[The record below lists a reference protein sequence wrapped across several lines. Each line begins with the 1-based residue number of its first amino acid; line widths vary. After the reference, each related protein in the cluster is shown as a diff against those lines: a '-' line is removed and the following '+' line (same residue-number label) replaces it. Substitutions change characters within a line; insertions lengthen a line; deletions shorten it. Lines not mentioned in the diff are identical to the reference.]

1 MLWDINI
8 IPNELDN
15 GYLMLPPG
23 VLHMSALGRFGRFTL
38 FSPRVSHSKYLPC
51 SFWFVLCFGF
61 GGFVALLCFW
71 FPVLQVFGIPNSPRS
86 LDLDD
91 RQGLIASSAMQQ
103 KKPLVR
109 PDLIIKLWVTL
120 SLNLT
125 LSPLLMTSPTFDA
138 ASCKVAHQL
147 TFFGTWRLLS
157 LVMGL
162 WFYHLPFPPHDPG
175 SDPLRQRVENGGR
188 TPCPDILVSFS
199 DSLTLSALNVN
210 IAHFQ
215 LPTLDPG

>member
-1 MLWDINI
+1 
-8 IPNELDN
+8 
-15 GYLMLPPG
+15 
-23 VLHMSALGRFGRFTL
+23 
-38 FSPRVSHSKYLPC
+38 
-51 SFWFVLCFGF
+51 
-61 GGFVALLCFW
+61 
-71 FPVLQVFGIPNSPRS
+71 
-86 LDLDD
+86 
-91 RQGLIASSAMQQ
+91 MQQ

-138 ASCKVAHQL
+138 ALVVKSL
-147 TFFGTWRLLS
+147 TNSLSLALGALLS

-215 LPTLDPG
+215 LPTLDPFFFCSMLLG